1 MAVVAVLKEG
11 LKSSPSQVCLNL
23 ASRRTQ
29 SCRLNSRLHS
39 PQKHFALASC
49 ASVSLLWCK
58 KQDRPDKR
66 VRPSP
71 YKRSVAR
78 ATAALA
84 QTGLGRVEVSTLERD
99 AANLVWA
106 HDVDLELPLAPEYLA
121 KDLAACLLNIHNA
134 ENELEAIL
142 LARKILTQ
150 LSYEIG
156 DILTLPAS
164 ERAGRL
170 DGLLDLSTPPENANH
185 RRELRRRLHQALEN
199 MVRWFLHD
207 PGIHLADI
215 GDDSASIRSFASWAI
230 GKKRELRRLCQS
242 SVAFSTSPP
251 SESEDEEASVDAAA
265 VHGLKR
271 WSKAFKEWCFQTIQY
286 YFLLDRDLRTR
297 WLTGRRDERFR
308 VTVLTHCL
316 RNLVSQRGQEN
327 LPHLP
332 ADTWGSLVRSVA
344 ERVLVE
350 RPRVLDV
357 GSCTN
362 YFGRFHGADLDV
374 TALDLAPGHSSV
386 LGCNFLEMTI
396 GPGGSG
402 SDVKARDGPEGLV
415 AEELPAKHFD
425 VVIMALLFSVLPSP
439 EARGIAAAKARQV
452 LKDSGRGLLIIADT
466 KGTVGLHCD
475 HATRTSQWVAA
486 VEANGFKLASDP
498 QLHLSREYVK
508 GRKGYW
514 QRSFCW
520 TFWTDHFYSDQA
532 PVPVPTLN
540 DLRKPRSL
548 SPERLQAQQ
557 QREAKRQAR
566 AQKAQILKMAKLA
579 KKTALRVFW
588 PWVSGLMNVD
598 YELWKIHGNYGKHIL
613 IAARCCL
620 FNQHPQLC
628 LLQCIDFANIRFYG
642 SNARQHCDNTVN
654 TVFSIQQFV
663 YTLCLYFY

>member
-11 LKSSPSQVCLNL
+11 FKSSPSQVCLNL
-23 ASRRTQ
+23 TSRRTQ
-29 SCRLNSRLHS
+29 SCRLNSSLHS

-49 ASVSLLWCK
+49 ASVSLLW
-58 KQDRPDKR
+58 RDKR
-66 VRPSP
+66 VRPSH

-78 ATAALA
+78 ATAALAA
-84 QTGLGRVEVSTLERD
+84 QTGLGRVEVSTLEND
-99 AANLVWA
+99 AGNLVWA

-134 ENELEAIL
+134 ENELEATL

-156 DILTLPAS
+156 HILTLPAS

-185 RRELRRRLHQALEN
+185 RRELRRRLHQALDN
-199 MVRWFLHD
+199 MVRWFSHD

-215 GDDSASIRSFASWAI
+215 GDDSAESMRSFASWAI

-308 VTVLTHCL
+308 VTVLTHYL

-332 ADTWGSLVRSVA
+332 ADAWGSLVRTVA
-344 ERVLVE
+344 GRVLVE

-386 LGCNFLEMTI
+386 LGCNFLELTI
-396 GPGGSG
+396 GPGGG
-402 SDVKARDGPEGLV
+402 SDVKVRDGPEGLV

-466 KGTVGLHCD
+466 KGTVGLHRD
-475 HATRTSQWVAA
+475 HATRTSKWVAA

-498 QLHLSREYVK
+498 QLHLSREYIK

-520 TFWTDHFYSDQA
+520 TFWTDHFYPDQA
-532 PVPVPTLN
+532 PVPVPILN

-566 AQKAQILKMAKLA
+566 AQKAQLLEMAKLA
-579 KKTALRVFW
+579 KKQPCAFFLAMGARR
-588 PWVSGLMNVD
+588 
-598 YELWKIHGNYGKHIL
+598 HG
-613 IAARCCL
+613 C
-620 FNQHPQLC
+620 
-628 LLQCIDFANIRFYG
+628 
-642 SNARQHCDNTVN
+642 
-654 TVFSIQQFV
+654 
-663 YTLCLYFY
+663 